1 MIPRPCPAC
10 KDTKT
15 CYVAQGIFECLSCN
29 HLWRGYKLKEEVIHE
44 EGSER
49 EEEEN

>member
-1 MIPRPCPAC
+1 MIPRSCPAC
-10 KDTKT
+10 KDVKT
-15 CYVAQGIFECLSCN
+15 CYVAQGIFECLTCN
-29 HLWRGYKLKEEVIHE
+29 HLWRGWKVRANE